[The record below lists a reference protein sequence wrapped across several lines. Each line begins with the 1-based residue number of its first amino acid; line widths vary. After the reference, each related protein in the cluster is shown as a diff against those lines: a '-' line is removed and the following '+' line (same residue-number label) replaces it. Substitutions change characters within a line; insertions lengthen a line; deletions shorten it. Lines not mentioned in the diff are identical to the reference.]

1 MRNKFLLLL
10 FLLISITFCSCDYY
24 AKCFFW
30 RAANVNDFE
39 KFPSRPVS
47 KGDSISKFYIRDKN
61 ATINIPIGI
70 KKDFTRNF
78 EEFLYKT
85 KTTSILIVKNDSI
98 IYENYFFNHSKESL
112 NPSFSIAK
120 SLTSTLIGIAISEGK
135 IKSVNDPITDYLPE
149 IKSPSTDK
157 ITIEHLLNQRGGI
170 DYNNIIFNPFGTE
183 AKLYYGT
190 YLKKH
195 IRHYIIKHPPGKKF
209 EYTSFSAELLGILLE
224 RAVKM
229 PISEYLQIKIWQ
241 PLGMESNAY
250 WSLDSKEHKTEKAF
264 CCLNAVTRDFARFGR
279 LYLNR
284 GKWNGKQIVPE
295 EWVEKCSHPSFP
307 GQNNYSYFWWLG
319 KNGVYY
325 ARGYLDQYIFINPE
339 KNIIMVRLGKQ
350 VTSYGLWL
358 DVFQYICNTI

>member
-1 MRNKFLLLL
+1 MLSLSF
-10 FLLISITFCSCDYY
+10 SSCDYY

-30 RAANVNDFE
+30 RAAHVNDYE
-39 KFPSRPVS
+39 KFPSRPVN
-47 KGDSISKFYIRDKN
+47 KGDTVSAFFSRKTN
-61 ATINIPIGI
+61 ADINIPNVI

-78 EEFLYKT
+78 EDFLLKT
-85 KTTSILIVKNDSI
+85 QTTSLLIVKDDSI
-98 IYENYFFNHSKESL
+98 IYENYFFNHGRESL

-120 SLTSTLIGIAISEGK
+120 SLTSALIGIAISEGY
-135 IKSVNDPITDYLPE
+135 IKSVNDPITLYLPE
-149 IKSPSTDK
+149 IESPSTDK

-195 IRHYIIKHPPGKKF
+195 IRHYLIKHPPGKKF
-209 EYTSFSAELLGILLE
+209 EYTSFSAELLGIILE

-229 PISEYLQIKIWQ
+229 PISQYLQIKIWQ

-279 LYLNR
+279 LYLHK
-284 GKWNGKQIVPE
+284 GIWNGKQIVPE
-295 EWVEKCSHPSFP
+295 EWVEKSSHPTFP

-319 KNGVYY
+319 KDGVYY
-325 ARGYLDQYIFINPE
+325 ARGYLGQYIFINPE
-339 KNIIMVRLGKQ
+339 KNIVMVRLGKR

-358 DVFQYICNTI
+358 EVFDYICKTI